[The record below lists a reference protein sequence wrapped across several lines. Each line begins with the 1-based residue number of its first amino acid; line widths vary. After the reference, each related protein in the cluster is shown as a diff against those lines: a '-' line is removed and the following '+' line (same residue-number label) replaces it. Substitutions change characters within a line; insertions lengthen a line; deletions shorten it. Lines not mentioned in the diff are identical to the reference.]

1 MVNAHGGDNPAP
13 YPAIKVLIMSA
24 NGFPIPPIHAAHQHP
39 ETGAESSNA
48 PSQDQDS
55 QDQNSKVA
63 VLLCGYGEVE
73 QYQEFAD
80 YNERA
85 LNLLASK
92 FIPLPKSITPLM
104 GKILEFTDRREWS
117 GQQQYHSPHNDIFEA
132 QRAGIEHVL
141 QHEFGDRVGVFK
153 AFNFCEPHLPHQVLA
168 RVRAEGYTK
177 IVIFPLL
184 VVDSIFTS
192 GLALQQINEA
202 LGSDADWVKGM
213 RYLPSFF
220 DRVDYHKHMAAHIE
234 ARLQDLSGSYAP
246 SQIGILLL
254 NHGSPYEAK
263 GYETGIRESVSLYL
277 SVREHLIEK
286 YPLISLGWMNHDTP
300 GRWTTPDMNQA
311 AQNLLGLGA
320 RALVFAPIGFAT
332 ENHETMLDVG
342 YAIKK
347 YQSKAECLHLDC
359 LNEDPVFLTMAAGWI
374 RPMIAELLGVRD
386 LAHNPE
392 HDHSHH
398 DHSHNGQDSHPE
410 WHQPA
415 GSLPNRNRE
424 LHQELVGSHGHHHH
438 GPGGHHH

>member
-1 MVNAHGGDNPAP
+1 
-13 YPAIKVLIMSA
+13 MSSNG
-24 NGFPIPPIHAAHQHP
+24 NGF
-39 ETGAESSNA
+39 NA
-48 PSQDQDS
+48 PHTHDTTESDHQPGS
-55 QDQNSKVA
+55 TTSGSKVA

-117 GQQQYHSPHNDIFEA
+117 NQQQYHSPHNEIFEA

-141 QHEFGDRVGVFK
+141 QHQFGDRVGVFK
-153 AFNFCEPHLPHQVLA
+153 AFNFCEPHLPHQVLE
-168 RVRAEGYTK
+168 RVKAAGFDQV
-177 IVIFPLL
+177 VIFPLL

-192 GLALQQINEA
+192 GLALKQINEA
-202 LGSDADWVKGM
+202 LGSDVGWIKGM
-213 RYLPSFF
+213 RYLPSFA
-220 DRVDYHKHMAAHIE
+220 DRVDYHRRMAAHIE
-234 ARLQDLSGSYAP
+234 ARLQDLSGTYAP
-246 SQIGILLL
+246 SQIGIMLL

-320 RALVFAPIGFAT
+320 RALVYAPIGFAT

-342 YAIKK
+342 YSIKK
-347 YQSKAECLHLDC
+347 FQDKAECLHLDC
-359 LNEDPVFLTMAAGWI
+359 LNEDPVFLAMAAKWI
-374 RPMIAELLGVRD
+374 TPMITELLGD
-386 LAHNPE
+386 SESA
-392 HDHSHH
+392 HSHDDHAHVEAAPQHHHAAH
-398 DHSHNGQDSHPE
+398 DDHHDTHP
-410 WHQPA
+410 QA
-415 GSLPNRNRE
+415 AVATLPNRNRD
-424 LHQELVGSHGHHHH
+424 LHQKLEGSQGHHHHH
-438 GPGGHHH
+438 GPGGHHHH